1 MEKRRLQ
8 KVKEKE
14 KDKKYL
20 KWYQKVAYGSGDLA
34 SNTSYGLVSSFVL
47 LYLSDTMGLS
57 TGIIGTLMLFS
68 KVLDGI
74 SDVIFGNMIDR
85 TKSRLGKAR
94 PWMLYAQLGVSL
106 CLILLFSIP
115 GGLSTTAQYVYF
127 FVFYTALNAIFYTA
141 NGIAYSALSALI
153 TRNKN
158 ERVQL
163 GSIRFM
169 FAVATNIVMGFSV
182 TNGVAAFGGGAAG
195 WRMVAIICAVIGLV
209 VNTISCLCVKELPE
223 DETQQEEKAAEAV
236 KKQDDKIGFLES
248 VKLLL
253 SNKFYILIVAI
264 YIVYYFMSNLTT
276 GSAIYFMENVLG
288 DGSLLGMFSMMKM
301 FPVIIALVFTPVLVK
316 KTGSMQKVNF
326 WGYVI
331 SDILGVFLIY
341 FSLQKNLSMM
351 LLFMFL
357 KGVFAGTLTG
367 TLNALIAE
375 ISGYTF
381 RTKGARIDG
390 MMFSCSSLG
399 VKVGGG
405 IGTAAVG
412 WLLEAGGYVGTAA
425 VQTKGAVD
433 MIFNLYITFPVLLGI
448 VITVLLAF
456 LKVEKENKKIDER
469 GMKHA
474 ESDI

>member
-1 MEKRRLQ
+1 M
-8 KVKEKE
+8 KEKE
-14 KDKKYL
+14 TKYL

-57 TGIIGTLMLFS
+57 TGIIGTLMLLS

-115 GGLSTTAQYVYF
+115 GGMSTTAQYVYF

-195 WRMVAIICAVIGLV
+195 WRMVAIICAIIGLA

-223 DETQQEEKAAEAV
+223 EEAALQEAKAEDES
-236 KKQDDKIGFLES
+236 KKQENKIGFLES

-253 SNKFYILIVAI
+253 SNKFYILIVTI
-264 YIVYYFMSNLTT
+264 YVVYYFMSNLTT

-301 FPVIIALVFTPVLVK
+301 FPVILALVFTPVLVK

-331 SDILGVFLIY
+331 SDVLGVFLIY

-425 VQTKGAVD
+425 VQTEGAIS

-456 LKVEKENKKIDER
+456 LRVEKENKKIDMER
-469 GMKHA
+469 GNNH
-474 ESDI
+474 EVSDI